1 MASEEDSTAG
11 HAEVSANPA
20 DNAET
25 PTTAPADNDAHETPS
40 VPVVGIGASA
50 GGLEAFKALMQALPD
65 DTGMAFLLV
74 QHLAPTRESLLSE
87 IMSRE
92 TSLPVQEAEDG
103 TWIASNQ
110 VYVAPPD
117 CSLALRAGRLKLT
130 RGSSREHSGSQP
142 SGSQPSGSQHSELPI
157 DFMLRSLADAIGS
170 AAVGV
175 VLSGTAS
182 DGTLG
187 LKAIKAAGG
196 MTFAQDEDT
205 AQYFGMPGNAI
216 ASGAVDFVLPPAEI
230 ARELSR
236 IARHPYLLDRSY
248 AEAEDDPGASTE
260 EMKQVFALL
269 RGRTGHDFS
278 YYKHATIKRRLKRRM
293 LLSKLERFR
302 DYLEYL
308 RSEPQEVDALFHDIT
323 INVTGF
329 FREPKTFESLRD
341 HILPTLLK
349 DRSPNDTLRIWVPGC
364 STGEEP
370 YSLAMV
376 LLEELGPQSEISV
389 QIFGTDIDE
398 QAIERARSGVYP
410 SRISS
415 DLSQGRLNRFF
426 HETAGGWQINK
437 AVRSLCIFAPH
448 DVTRDPPYSRLD
460 LICCRNLMIYLGST
474 LQRRVLQIFHYAL
487 KPAGFLLMGAS
498 EGVGSSSDL
507 FRLENKEAKVY
518 AKQSNASAPTYDFV
532 PARRDAGRETRDR
545 QHESSGL
552 SEPEIRKEADRT
564 VLTLFGPPGV
574 IVTRDLTVMS
584 FRGKT
589 GRYLE
594 PLPGSASL
602 DLAKLVR
609 QELLVDL
616 RNLFK
621 RALKSDEPVIKT
633 GIELT
638 VDGREG
644 RLSLRVIPLAK
655 DAPER
660 FYLILFEE
668 HPVNTADADPPSAA
682 ASNGS
687 EDDDE
692 RRSEADQ
699 ARIAKLEKELEETRE
714 YMQSIIEDQ
723 ESTNEE
729 LQSANEEV
737 QSTNEELQSTNE
749 ELETAKEELQST
761 NEELATVNDEL
772 EHRNTELTSTNN
784 DLRNLL
790 SSVNLPILMLDR
802 DLRVRQ
808 FTPRA
813 KRLFNLIDGDVGR
826 PIGNLRPNIDLPR
839 LERLAHEVMES
850 MAVKRLETEGEDGK
864 TQDVT
869 LRPYRTHDQR
879 IDGVVIT
886 IFDRDQPAPG

>member
-1 MASEEDSTAG
+1 M
-11 HAEVSANPA
+11 
-20 DNAET
+20 
-25 PTTAPADNDAHETPS
+25 
-40 VPVVGIGASA
+40 PVVGIGASA
-50 GGLEAFKALMQALPD
+50 GGLEAFKALLQALPE

-87 IMSRE
+87 IMARE
-92 TSLPVQEAEDG
+92 TNLPVQEAEDG
-103 TWIASNQ
+103 AWIAPNHI
-110 VYVAPPD
+110 YVAPPD
-117 CSLALRAGRLKLT
+117 HSLAVSAERLQLT
-130 RGSSREHSGSQP
+130 QGSSRKRAGSDH
-142 SGSQPSGSQHSELPI
+142 GELPI
-157 DFMLRSLADAIGS
+157 DFMLRSLADEIGPAAI
-170 AAVGV
+170 GV

-196 MTFAQDEDT
+196 MTFAQDEAT

-230 ARELSR
+230 ARELGR
-236 IARHPYLLDRSY
+236 IARHPYLLDRSGRI
-248 AEAEDDPGASTE
+248 EEEEDPGASTE
-260 EMKQVFALL
+260 QMQQVFRLL
-269 RGRTGHDFS
+269 RARTGHDFS

-308 RSEPQEVDALFHDIT
+308 RTEPSGVDALFHDIT

-329 FREPKTFESLRD
+329 FRESKTFDALRESV
-341 HILPTLLK
+341 LPALLK
-349 DRSPNDTLRIWVPGC
+349 GRSANETLRIWVPGC

-376 LLEELGPQSEISV
+376 LLEALGSQPSIPV

-398 QAIERARSGVYP
+398 QAIERARSGIYP

-415 DLSQGRLNRFF
+415 EISQGRLNRFF
-426 HETAGGWQINK
+426 HEVSGGWQINK
-437 AVRSLCIFAPH
+437 AVRGLCVFAPH
-448 DVTRDPPYSRLD
+448 NVTSDPPFSRLD

-487 KPAGFLLMGAS
+487 KPSGFLLLGAS
-498 EGVGSSSDL
+498 EGIGGSSDL
-507 FRLENKEAKVY
+507 FRLEDKEAKSY
-518 AKQSNASAPTYDFV
+518 AKQSTNSTPTYEFA
-532 PARRDAGRETRDR
+532 PARRELGREPQGDP
-545 QHESSGL
+545 HEPGGR
-552 SEPEIRKEADRT
+552 SESEIRQEADRA

-574 IVTRDLTVMS
+574 IVTRDLTVIS

-594 PLPGSASL
+594 PLPGTASL
-602 DLAKLVR
+602 DLVKLIR
-609 QELLVDL
+609 QEILVDL

-621 RALKSDEPVIKT
+621 RALQSDEPVIKT
-633 GIELT
+633 GIELK
-638 VDGREG
+638 VDGHGSE
-644 RLSLRVIPLAK
+644 LNLRVIPLAK
-655 DAPER
+655 DGPER
-660 FYLILFEE
+660 FYLILFDE
-668 HPVNTADADPPSAA
+668 HPTQAAPSETTAALAAEGAQDDAAPGSE
-682 ASNGS
+682 ASN
-687 EDDDE
+687 
-692 RRSEADQ
+692 
-699 ARIAKLEKELEETRE
+699 ARISKLEKELEETRE

-761 NEELATVNDEL
+761 NEELVTVNDEL
-772 EHRNTELTSTNN
+772 EHRNKELTDTNN
-784 DLRNLL
+784 DLLNLL

-802 DLRVRQ
+802 ELRVRQ

-826 PIGNLRPNIDLPR
+826 PIGNLRPNLDLPR
-839 LERLAHEVMES
+839 LEALAHEVMES
-850 MAVKRLETEGEDGK
+850 MAVKRLEAEGEHGN

-879 IDGVVIT
+879 IDGVVVT
-886 IFDRDQPAPG
+886 IFDRDSPASD

>member
-1 MASEEDSTAG
+1 MASKEDIAAG
-11 HAEVSANPA
+11 NAVMPASAA
-20 DNAET
+20 DNAEA
-25 PTTAPADNDAHETPS
+25 PATAPAENDAHETAS
-40 VPVVGIGASA
+40 APVVGIGASA
-50 GGLEAFKALMQALPD
+50 GGLEAFKALLQALPE

-74 QHLAPTRESLLSE
+74 QHLAPTRESMLSE
-87 IMSRE
+87 IMARE
-92 TSLPVQEAEDG
+92 TSLQVQEAVDG
-103 TWIASNQ
+103 ARIAPNQ
-110 VYVAPPD
+110 IYVAPANY
-117 CSLALRAGRLKLT
+117 SLALRGGELKLT
-130 RGSSREHSGSQP
+130 RRSSHELAGRQQG
-142 SGSQPSGSQHSELPI
+142 ELPI
-157 DFMLRSLADAIGS
+157 DFMLRSLADEVGPAAI
-170 AAVGV
+170 GV

-196 MTFAQDEDT
+196 MAFAQDEAS

-216 ASGAVDFVLPPAEI
+216 ASGAVDFVLAPAEI

-236 IARHPYLLDRSY
+236 IARHPYLLDRGGRI
-248 AEAEDDPGASTE
+248 EEEEELGASTE
-260 EMKQVFALL
+260 QMQQVFRLL
-269 RGRTGHDFS
+269 RARTGHNFS

-308 RSEPQEVDALFHDIT
+308 RTESREVDALFHDIT

-329 FREPKTFESLRD
+329 FRESKTFDALRESV
-341 HILPTLLK
+341 LPALLK
-349 DRSPNDTLRIWVPGC
+349 GRPANETLRIWVPGC

-376 LLEELGPQSEISV
+376 LLEALGSQREIPI

-398 QAIERARSGVYP
+398 QAIERARSGIYP
-410 SRISS
+410 GRISS
-415 DLSQGRLNRFF
+415 EISQRRLNRFF
-426 HETAGGWQINK
+426 QECAGGWQINK
-437 AVRSLCIFAPH
+437 TVRSLCVFAPH
-448 DVTRDPPYSRLD
+448 NVTSDPPFSRLD
-460 LICCRNLMIYLGST
+460 LISCRNLMIYLGGT

-487 KPAGFLLMGAS
+487 KPGGFLLLGAS
-498 EGVGSSSDL
+498 EGIGGSSDL
-507 FRLENKEAKVY
+507 FRLEDKEAKSY
-518 AKQSNASAPTYDFV
+518 AKQSITSTPTYEFAPV
-532 PARRDAGRETRDR
+532 HHEFSRAHQGG
-545 QHESSGL
+545 QHEPRGL
-552 SEPEIRKEADRT
+552 SESEIRQEADRA

-574 IVTRDLTVMS
+574 IVTRDLTVIS

-594 PLPGSASL
+594 PLPGTASL
-602 DLAKLVR
+602 DLVKLIR
-609 QELLVDL
+609 QEILVDL

-621 RALKSDEPVIKT
+621 RALQSDEPVIKT
-633 GIELT
+633 GIELK
-638 VDGREG
+638 VDGDGSE
-644 RLSLRVIPLAK
+644 LSLRVIPLAK
-655 DAPER
+655 DGSER
-660 FYLILFEE
+660 FYLILFDE
-668 HPVNTADADPPSAA
+668 HPTQGAPSETTANSAA
-682 ASNGS
+682 DDAQDDAAPGS
-687 EDDDE
+687 EA
-692 RRSEADQ
+692 SK
-699 ARIAKLEKELEETRE
+699 ARISKLEKELEKTRE

-772 EHRNTELTSTNN
+772 EHRNAELTDTNN

-790 SSVNLPILMLDR
+790 DSVNLPILMLDR

-826 PIGNLRPNIDLPR
+826 PIGNIRPNIDLPT
-839 LERLAHEVMES
+839 LEALAHEVMDRIS
-850 MAVKRLETEGEDGK
+850 VKRLTAKGEQGEV
-864 TQDVT
+864 QDVT

-886 IFDRDQPAPG
+886 IFDRDHPEPG